1 MDILQIAKG
10 IRTAY
15 HIKYHHKEIYFQIN
29 IVAKKGSDVLITAEV
44 SRLF

>member
-10 IRTAY
+10 IGAAY
-15 HIKYHHKEIYFQIN
+15 YVRYHHKEIYFQIN